1 MNAHTMSL
9 RGRGKGR
16 QAANSSAMDAA
27 ARWGFLA
34 RGTLYLLI
42 GLLALQIALA
52 AGGDSGGSGQQA
64 DRGGALAEIAQQPMG
79 SVLLWALG
87 VGLVGMSLWRLSE
100 ALFGASGPDGRK
112 AGKRLLSAARCVFY
126 GFVAYSV
133 LAFAAGDTSGS
144 SGDQQ
149 SRDITARAM
158 EQPGGRWIVGIA
170 GAAIIGAGLWIA
182 VRALKRDY
190 HKHLK
195 LGQMSR
201 KVRQLVDVTGVG
213 GGVARGVLFGGIGV
227 FVLQAAI
234 SYEPDKAKGFDAT
247 LRSFADAP
255 AGRWLLALVALGLV
269 LFGMFSF
276 AMARWRKV

>member
-1 MNAHTMSL
+1 MNARTMSL
-9 RGRGKGR
+9 GGRSKGR

-27 ARWGFLA
+27 ARWGFMA
-34 RGTLYLLI
+34 RGTIYLLI
-42 GLLALQIALA
+42 GLLALQIAFA
-52 AGGDSGGSGQQA
+52 DVGGGGGGGEQA
-64 DRGGALAEIAQQPMG
+64 DRGGALAEIGEQPMG

-112 AGKRLLSAARCVFY
+112 ASKRLLSAGRFVFY

-133 LAFAAGDTSGS
+133 LTFAAGDKSGS

-149 SRDITARAM
+149 SQDVTATAM

-170 GAAIIGAGLWIA
+170 GAAIICAGLWIA
-182 VRALKRDY
+182 VRALRRDY

-195 LGQMSR
+195 LSQMSC
-201 KVRQLVDVTGVG
+201 KVRQFVDVTGVG

-234 SYEPDKAKGFDAT
+234 EYEPDKAKGFDAT

-269 LFGMFSF
+269 LFGVFSF